1 VASNNPT
8 SAYFESLIKSATPR
22 VERLAKGRRKVGFT
36 DPSMPAPVLTLEKLD
51 AMPAVP
57 DAGPVVGHQRLAKS
71 LMNILNGGET
81 SIERLAFEVDPGQVG
96 SNQGLWQ
103 QKLRGIPDSI
113 LKRISIQ
120 DSLVASIVNTRGNHI
135 GSFGRPR
142 RDRHGVGFG
151 IVPLASVEDELSP
164 DEQKA
169 LDAEIKRATALLKSC
184 GHTKG
189 WSDQEQMTFSQYLT
203 VSTKNAVVLGRVAT
217 EIIWVYNVH
226 TGRREFHSFRPID
239 AGTIYKAVP
248 MNHMAVEL
256 RETASRLLERIKRK
270 KLEHEPDD
278 AVAAEDIAWIQVLEG
293 QPRQSFTAEECVVYN
308 FYPVADVEF
317 RGYPL
322 SPLDTVIAAVTT
334 HINIT
339 THNKLYFQSG
349 RASRGILIIKSDD
362 VDDSMINDIRQQFNA
377 AINSV
382 QNSWRVPVLGVGV
395 DEGIEWVSTDASQRD
410 MEFQY
415 LSDMTARIILSAFQM
430 SPEELPG
437 YAHLC
442 LHPTTQVLLPTGLT
456 SLEDILAGKDAA
468 DGFSV
473 WTGKDFVRARAF
485 KTGDKTLSITTT
497 SNGVTVKSSPDH
509 LFRVVNED
517 GDLEWKKQKDL
528 ILGDVVLVNRK
539 PVPGSVDAIPVY
551 NGRTLTP
558 DMMEVLGWLTG
569 DGSIAVKKGQA
580 SFELYYNQ
588 EKEMQILDRH
598 MATLNAFGLSPRV
611 RVRRRTEL
619 QIEKQKKL
627 FGFKSVAAERT
638 SVALY
643 DTDFCKWL
651 LENGFSPSSSEKT
664 IPQFLSAVPV
674 EHRAAFLRGF
684 FSADGSIDALQTP
697 SIAIAA
703 NSTREQTK
711 QLLLSLG
718 IRTRFCEGTSRQSF
732 ARQPDGGFLPV
743 RQKAPSKLIIKDKD
757 IFFKHIGFL
766 QPHKQPDMQK
776 IERSARR
783 WDRVSAKVARALCRD
798 WLASG
803 KVIGH
808 EARDRVR
815 HALADSNTPYRQ
827 LSSVASIAEEFG
839 LELPSWLSDYYQE
852 SVVALEGTEE
862 VVSMIDIEVFDHEH
876 AFVANGVVV
885 HNSRGT
891 NNQALSESNQEY
903 LMIAHRDVGLR
914 PLLLA
919 WQDFINANLL
929 PLVAPNLVGKCE
941 IQLMG
946 LDAETAEKESI
957 RLQQDAPLHMT
968 YNQVLNKVEKKEI
981 PAELGGDFP
990 FNAQWQAIVDK
1001 YLTVGQIKEFFFGV
1015 KAASKDQGLAY
1026 VRDPFW
1032 FQWQQLQMQVQQ
1044 QQMMQQQAAQQ
1055 PPPSGGGGGGDGPE
1069 PGKREAQQ
1077 AEASQQAA
1085 TAESSQQQSQQA
1097 SEQAGADLSRGIDQ
1111 AAEMLKSEA
1120 ALTPSKRK
1128 LLAKHRAIVDRFQ
1141 KTWEDDSRAALAE
1154 IGRAL
1159 SADED
1164 IGE

>member
-1 VASNNPT
+1 MASNNPT

-437 YAHLC
+437 YAHL
-442 LHPTTQVLLPTGLT
+442 
-456 SLEDILAGKDAA
+456 
-468 DGFSV
+468 
-473 WTGKDFVRARAF
+473 
-485 KTGDKTLSITTT
+485 
-497 SNGVTVKSSPDH
+497 
-509 LFRVVNED
+509 
-517 GDLEWKKQKDL
+517 
-528 ILGDVVLVNRK
+528 
-539 PVPGSVDAIPVY
+539 
-551 NGRTLTP
+551 
-558 DMMEVLGWLTG
+558 
-569 DGSIAVKKGQA
+569 
-580 SFELYYNQ
+580 
-588 EKEMQILDRH
+588 
-598 MATLNAFGLSPRV
+598 
-611 RVRRRTEL
+611 
-619 QIEKQKKL
+619 
-627 FGFKSVAAERT
+627 
-638 SVALY
+638 
-643 DTDFCKWL
+643 
-651 LENGFSPSSSEKT
+651 
-664 IPQFLSAVPV
+664 
-674 EHRAAFLRGF
+674 
-684 FSADGSIDALQTP
+684 
-697 SIAIAA
+697 
-703 NSTREQTK
+703 
-711 QLLLSLG
+711 
-718 IRTRFCEGTSRQSF
+718 
-732 ARQPDGGFLPV
+732 
-743 RQKAPSKLIIKDKD
+743 
-757 IFFKHIGFL
+757 
-766 QPHKQPDMQK
+766 
-776 IERSARR
+776 
-783 WDRVSAKVARALCRD
+783 
-798 WLASG
+798 
-803 KVIGH
+803 
-808 EARDRVR
+808 
-815 HALADSNTPYRQ
+815 
-827 LSSVASIAEEFG
+827 
-839 LELPSWLSDYYQE
+839 
-852 SVVALEGTEE
+852 
-862 VVSMIDIEVFDHEH
+862 
-876 AFVANGVVV
+876 
-885 HNSRGT
+885 SRGT

-1044 QQMMQQQAAQQ
+1044 QQMMQQQAAQH

>member
-1 VASNNPT
+1 MTTPSNPT
-8 SAYFESLIKSATPR
+8 SAYFQALIKSATPKA
-22 VERLAKGRRKVGFT
+22 EGLSKSRRQVRFT
-36 DPSMPAPVLTLEKLD
+36 DPSMPQPVLTVEKLD
-51 AMPAVP
+51 SLPTVP

-71 LMNILNGGET
+71 LMNLLNGGET
-81 SIERLAFEVDPGQVG
+81 SIERLAFEVDPSQVG

-113 LKRISIQ
+113 LKRIAIQ

-142 RDRHGVGFG
+142 RDRHGVGFA
-151 IVPLASVEDELSP
+151 ITPVPGVEESLEP
-164 DEQKA
+164 DEQRA
-169 LDAEIKRATALLKSC
+169 LDEEIKRASELFRSC
-184 GHTKG
+184 GQTKG

-239 AGTIYKAVP
+239 AGTIYRAVP
-248 MNHMAVEL
+248 MNQMAVEL
-256 RETASRLLERIKRK
+256 RETAAKLLERIKRK
-270 KLEHEPDD
+270 KLEHEPDKT
-278 AVAAEDIAWIQVLEG
+278 VTPEDIAWIQVLEG
-293 QPRQSFTAEECVVYN
+293 QPRQSFTAEECLVYN

-382 QNSWRVPVLGVGV
+382 QNSWRVPVLGVGA
-395 DEGIEWVSTDASQRD
+395 EENIEWVSTDASQRD

-437 YAHLC
+437 YAHL
-442 LHPTTQVLLPTGLT
+442 
-456 SLEDILAGKDAA
+456 
-468 DGFSV
+468 
-473 WTGKDFVRARAF
+473 
-485 KTGDKTLSITTT
+485 
-497 SNGVTVKSSPDH
+497 
-509 LFRVVNED
+509 
-517 GDLEWKKQKDL
+517 
-528 ILGDVVLVNRK
+528 
-539 PVPGSVDAIPVY
+539 
-551 NGRTLTP
+551 
-558 DMMEVLGWLTG
+558 
-569 DGSIAVKKGQA
+569 
-580 SFELYYNQ
+580 
-588 EKEMQILDRH
+588 
-598 MATLNAFGLSPRV
+598 
-611 RVRRRTEL
+611 
-619 QIEKQKKL
+619 
-627 FGFKSVAAERT
+627 
-638 SVALY
+638 
-643 DTDFCKWL
+643 
-651 LENGFSPSSSEKT
+651 
-664 IPQFLSAVPV
+664 
-674 EHRAAFLRGF
+674 
-684 FSADGSIDALQTP
+684 
-697 SIAIAA
+697 
-703 NSTREQTK
+703 
-711 QLLLSLG
+711 
-718 IRTRFCEGTSRQSF
+718 
-732 ARQPDGGFLPV
+732 
-743 RQKAPSKLIIKDKD
+743 
-757 IFFKHIGFL
+757 
-766 QPHKQPDMQK
+766 
-776 IERSARR
+776 
-783 WDRVSAKVARALCRD
+783 
-798 WLASG
+798 
-803 KVIGH
+803 
-808 EARDRVR
+808 
-815 HALADSNTPYRQ
+815 
-827 LSSVASIAEEFG
+827 
-839 LELPSWLSDYYQE
+839 
-852 SVVALEGTEE
+852 
-862 VVSMIDIEVFDHEH
+862 
-876 AFVANGVVV
+876 
-885 HNSRGT
+885 SRGT

-919 WQDFINANLL
+919 WQDFINAQLL
-929 PLVAPNLVGKCE
+929 PLIAPNLVGKCE
-941 IQLMG
+941 VQLMG

-968 YNQVLNKVEKKEI
+968 YNEVLNKVEKEEV
-981 PAELGGDFP
+981 PEELGGDFP

-1001 YLTVGQIKEFFFGV
+1001 YLTVGQIKEHFFGQ
-1015 KAASKDQGLAY
+1015 KGAAKDPALAY

-1044 QQMMQQQAAQQ
+1044 MKQQQQMQEQAAQQQGGQ
-1055 PPPSGGGGGGDGPE
+1055 PPPSGGGGGGGPA
-1069 PGKREAQQ
+1069 PGKGEAQQ

-1097 SEQAGADLSRGIDQ
+1097 AEQAGGDLTRGLDQ
-1111 AAEMLKSEA
+1111 ASEMLKSEA